1 MENESPLSLEEET
14 PEVRE
19 KAKSPLQIQK
29 ESWYDKVPLT
39 VKQLDWI
46 IWGGLALLVLTFI
59 VIFLDAADI
68 FNPLDIKQ
76 KGRTSVRP
84 FLRMMENKK
93 TGKRWFFGC
102 HL

>member
-1 MENESPLSLEEET
+1 MEEEKSLPPEEET
-14 PEVRE
+14 QE
-19 KAKSPLQIQK
+19 KAKSMLQIQK

-68 FNPLDIKQ
+68 FNP
-76 KGRTSVRP
+76 
-84 FLRMMENKK
+84 
-93 TGKRWFFGC
+93 FGY
-102 HL
+102 